1 MQNNILT
8 KDKVAVIIKNAPQGI
23 KPEEVISGL
32 VARGYKLEGLND
44 QQPTNEQQ
52 VENAPRSELT
62 PQQKMERDTSNAASF
77 IGGKQLAQGL
87 GQARANATGTQEDVI
102 KAQEQSIG
110 IQGQLI
116 QQIKADKALGKDT
129 SRLENAL
136 AQLNEHIA
144 QSGQE
149 VTTAGNVNNL
159 TNKEVSGSALQL
171 ATTAAGGKV
180 TGAISKAVGTG
191 TGVLVGAAKGAL
203 TGALSGGALGASYG
217 TAEGLK
223 ANKDTSGIASSA
235 LTGGVGGAITGGILG
250 AVTGG
255 ITGKIAQNKLDK
267 QSFVTDLVSPK
278 ATEDIKQQAIKEG
291 RVTEAGLLKSA
302 KIMPST
308 RDKQLAEAVQGV
320 VSDKNTILENVNAI
334 DNKVSEINTGVKDY
348 VKQNKVPFNTNQ
360 LKTKLN
366 AGKDELKLIF
376 ASDANAEKTYNAVVK
391 EFMKHVESKDT
402 AGLLKA
408 RQEVDKIP
416 AIKKLLDSQG
426 LGENVKKEVVLTV
439 RGQAN
444 KYIAELLPK
453 GNTFRNDLL
462 QESRMIE
469 AMGNI
474 AEKNTGMIGQN
485 KLQTLTKKYPILKA
499 VAGGLAAGA
508 GLKATGLGAA
518 LIGSSD

>member
-1 MQNNILT
+1 MENNNFLT
-8 KDKVAVIIKNAPQGI
+8 KDKVAVIIENAPKGI
-23 KPEEVISGL
+23 TPEQIVNGL

-52 VENAPRSELT
+52 IANAPRSELT
-62 PQQKMERDTSNAASF
+62 PQQKMERDTQNAASF
-77 IGGKQLAQGL
+77 IGGKELAQGI
-87 GQARANATGTQEDVI
+87 GQSIANAMGTQEDVA

-110 IQGQLI
+110 IQGQLL

-129 SRLENAL
+129 SKLENAL

-149 VTTAGNVNNL
+149 VTQAGNVNNL
-159 TNKEVSGSALQL
+159 TNKEVLGSALQL
-171 ATTAAGGKV
+171 ATTVAGGKV
-180 TGAISKAVGTG
+180 AGAVSKTVGTG
-191 TGVLVGAAKGAL
+191 TGILAGAGKGAL
-203 TGALSGGALGASYG
+203 SGAISGGALGASYG
-217 TAEGLK
+217 TAQGMKE
-223 ANKDTSGIASSA
+223 NKDLSGIVNEA
-235 LTGGVGGAITGGILG
+235 LSGGVGGAVGGGILG
-250 AVTGG
+250 AVAGG
-255 ITGKIAQNKLDK
+255 VSGKIAQNKLDK
-267 QSFVTDLVSPK
+267 KSFITDLVSPK

-291 RVTEAGLLKSA
+291 RVSEAGLLKSA
-302 KIMPST
+302 KILPSK
-308 RDKQLAEAVQGV
+308 RDEQLAEAVKDV
-320 VSDKNTILENVNAI
+320 VSDKNTVLENVNAI
-334 DNKVSEINTGVKDY
+334 NNKISEINTGVKDY

-360 LKTKLN
+360 LKSKLN
-366 AGKDELKLIF
+366 SGKDELKLIF

-408 RQEVDKIP
+408 RQEVDRIP

-426 LGENVKKEVVLTV
+426 IGENVKKEVVLTV

-499 VAGGLAAGA
+499 VAGGLAASA
-508 GLKATGLGAA
+508 GLKAM
-518 LIGSSD
+518 D